1 MTADGAAT
9 RGPWGAIE
17 LSSAELGV
25 TLLPDKGC
33 DVLELVHLESGVDVL
48 LNTSWDAPAGDQSA
62 GPSSS
67 FPPTA
72 IVKTSAR
79 RVT

>member
-9 RGPWGAIE
+9 RGPWSAIE

-33 DVLELVHLESGVDVL
+33 DVLELVHRGSGVDVL
-48 LNTSWDAPAGDQSA
+48 LKTAWAPGRGISPLAPRALS
-62 GPSSS
+62 
-67 FPPTA
+67 
-72 IVKTSAR
+72 R
-79 RVT
+79 RRRL